1 MPDSDRD
8 QLEKWVRSSSTKAG
22 LVLRAR
28 IVLLAADGVA
38 HAEIARRFSISRQ
51 TVINWRA
58 RYESGGVEGLFD
70 EDRPGRPR
78 TLDREQLISVT
89 LAPPPRK
96 YGVTHW
102 SSRLLARHLGIGY
115 GTVARVWRD
124 HGIQPWR
131 AETFK
136 FSTDPEL
143 IAKVTDIVGL
153 YLDPPEN
160 AVVLCVDEKSQ
171 IQALDRTAP
180 TLPMQIGMPQ
190 RHTHDYVR
198 NGTTTLFAAL
208 EIATGQVTG
217 VCKPRHRH
225 QEFLAFLKHLARA
238 YPDQELRLVMDN
250 YAAHKKQEVTDWL
263 AGNPRIRV
271 HFTPT
276 SASWM
281 NMVEIWFGII
291 ERQAIHRGT
300 FGSVR
305 DLTTAIR
312 TYINGW
318 NIRAHPFVWTKTADE
333 ILKKANRQTTSNAG
347 HWRIERVANHDRGDH
362 CAPMRNV
369 RSSASSTQPNTRIE
383 PLRRQKPPTPC
394 PPNRVKPRGHYRSS
408 IHSRSVKFSNVTNT
422 TGSSRRI
429 NADLLILARTAQ
441 PSPWRS
447 CTTRFASA
455 STPEIAATAAG
466 TV

>member
-1 MPDSDRD
+1 MRAAPLTVSDSDRET
-8 QLEKWVRSSSTKAG
+8 LEQWVRSSTTKAG

-58 RYESGGVEGLFD
+58 RHEADGVAGLFD
-70 EDRPGRPR
+70 EDRSGRPR
-78 TLDREQLISVT
+78 TLDREKLIAVT
-89 LAPPPRK
+89 LAPPPKK

-102 SSRLLARHLGIGY
+102 SSRLLATHLGIGY

-143 IAKVTDIVGL
+143 VAKVTDIVGL

-160 AVVLCVDEKSQ
+160 AIVLCVDEKSQ

-180 TLPMQIGMPQ
+180 TLPMRIGIPERQ
-190 RHTHDYVR
+190 THDYIR
-198 NGTTTLFAAL
+198 HGTTTLFAAL
-208 EIATGQVTG
+208 NIATGQITG
-217 VCKPRHRH
+217 LCKPRHRH
-225 QEFLAFLKHLARA
+225 QEFLTFLKHVARA
-238 YPDQELRLVMDN
+238 YPDQELHLVMDN
-250 YAAHKKQEVTDWL
+250 YAAHKKQEIRDWL
-263 AGNPRIRV
+263 TENQRIRV

-300 FGSVR
+300 FGSVH

-312 TYINGW
+312 TYITGW
-318 NIRAHPFVWTKTADE
+318 NNRAHPFVWTKTAEE
-333 ILKKANRQTTSNAG
+333 ILNKANRPNTSNAG
-347 HWRIERVANHDRGDH
+347 H
-362 CAPMRNV
+362 
-369 RSSASSTQPNTRIE
+369 
-383 PLRRQKPPTPC
+383 
-394 PPNRVKPRGHYRSS
+394 
-408 IHSRSVKFSNVTNT
+408 
-422 TGSSRRI
+422 
-429 NADLLILARTAQ
+429 
-441 PSPWRS
+441 
-447 CTTRFASA
+447 
-455 STPEIAATAAG
+455 
-466 TV
+466 